1 MEDTLKKLT
10 DQIYNEGITKANEEA
25 EIIISNAKKEA
36 ERIIEAAKKES
47 AERIAKAQSD
57 SDELKKKVNT
67 ELELTANQAVSS
79 IKQSVANVLLE
90 NVIDKSMKG
99 LFNDKEFLKEMI
111 LTMVKNWDSTKEQAD
126 FNILFPEDSK
136 LDGFLQS
143 ELGKTLN
150 NHVTFK
156 PSKSVENGFAIE
168 TKGESYKINFT
179 EQDFSSFIKDYI
191 RPRTFEL
198 LFKK

>member
-1 MEDTLKKLT
+1 MQRRKL
-10 DQIYNEGITKANEEA
+10 
-25 EIIISNAKKEA
+25 
-36 ERIIEAAKKES
+36 
-47 AERIAKAQSD
+47 
-57 SDELKKKVNT
+57 
-67 ELELTANQAVSS
+67 
-79 IKQSVANVLLE
+79 
-90 NVIDKSMKG
+90 KG
-99 LFNDKEFLKEMI
+99 LLKQQRKNLQKELQKLSLI